1 MTVLKLFPIL
11 SKARQRNIPAS
22 KMSLIGVFF
31 VVAAVVLFFVCFFWL
46 VQPDQLQTIY
56 WEDTK
61 MLAANGPFQKL
72 LRFRQKELLY
82 CIGKNTH
89 FCYNSESIHWN
100 SVQLSEKQDVIFHFD
115 TKFTIFFFFLNRW
128 VTLPMKKY
136 SKAKY
141 HSRLSQ
147 CAAPLPS
154 NSNAAQEPNLTKFTS
169 SSAWATP
176 AKALRLP

>member
-1 MTVLKLFPIL
+1 
-11 SKARQRNIPAS
+11 
-22 KMSLIGVFF
+22 MSLIGFFF

-115 TKFTIFFFFLNRW
+115 TKFTIFFFLFKQMSNIANEEIQQ
-128 VTLPMKKY
+128 
-136 SKAKY
+136 SKIP
-141 HSRLSQ
+141 Q
-147 CAAPLPS
+147 
-154 NSNAAQEPNLTKFTS
+154 
-169 SSAWATP
+169 
-176 AKALRLP
+176 